1 MGYETTLFFVNTYGN
16 KSGFC
21 NIEASLEL
29 CKVAYDEMGDLINK
43 AGVHKD
49 AEKKH
54 SLIKKHQ
61 QLYKTI
67 YDAEGNYQETYDE
80 LSDETKKKIKQDYD
94 KASKELDSKLYY
106 IYLDGELESYVD
118 SYGDLLKVTTIEE
131 LEDAIRKSQAKMIV
145 NDGSGYW
152 RFDLALEMIRTLKE
166 KGKSDYKVILWG
178 H

>member
-67 YDAEGNYQETYDE
+67 YNSEGNY
-80 LSDETKKKIKQDYD
+80 SDEYNELTTDTRQKLEKDFD
-94 KASKELDSKLYY
+94 KTRKELDSKLYY
-106 IYLDGELESYVD
+106 ICKGEELESYVD